1 MDSAYDAFQ
10 QILAGYGVDVR
21 KTDNSEISK
30 TSSSD
35 SEKEREAAVPVQ
47 ETKKKR
53 KPADKNKP
61 LPLSKCTKE
70 YKMSYLMSHSTLGS
84 NVVGI
89 KFGLEKDFLEITGSW
104 KELFFLILGA
114 IHDKHPSDFSAV
126 CATAG
131 LFDSTMMLDKDDHAH
146 LDEDVDNGLV
156 IYKLPFDGYIIE
168 MPNHD
173 RTNHNYPKR
182 VFDGLGVLG
191 YGKFDVTF
199 KVLTNGINIGDYFE
213 AKSKYDSKKI
223 DKAKKK
229 KPKNIKEYE
238 MSLEELYNKRDFLML
253 YPPVSVSVNN
263 DTMEVDSTL
272 ELVIWVISYLLI
284 MCDTDADIKNI
295 ERALI
300 DNTMESEIGVTDDEQ
315 KYIGIMKKHSL
326 VNSKL
331 RVYSNG
337 SQSKMLEYL
346 IKVLKALSVDAT
358 GIAVKTVKKI
368 DLGL

>member
-1 MDSAYDAFQ
+1 MNNAYDAFQ
-10 QILAGYGVDVR
+10 QILAGYGVDVC

-30 TSSSD
+30 DDSSH
-35 SEKEREAAVPVQ
+35 EKEREAAVPVQ
-47 ETKKKR
+47 EPKKKR

-89 KFGLEKDFLEITGSW
+89 KFGIEKDFLEITGSW

-114 IHDKHPSDFSAV
+114 IYDKHPSDFSAV

-156 IYKLPFDGYIIE
+156 IYKLPFCDYIIE

-182 VFDGLGVLG
+182 VFSGLGVLG

-199 KVLTNGINIGDYFE
+199 KILTNGINLGDYFE
-213 AKSKYDSKKI
+213 DKSKYEPKKS
-223 DKAKKK
+223 DKTKQK
-229 KPKNIKEYE
+229 KPKNLKEYE
-238 MSLEELYNKRDFLML
+238 MSLDELYNKRDFLML
-253 YPPVSVSVNN
+253 YTPVSVSVNG
-263 DTMEVDSTL
+263 DSMEVESTL
-272 ELVIWVISYLLI
+272 ELVIWLISYMLI
-284 MCDTDADIKNI
+284 MCDTDADVKNI
-295 ERALI
+295 EQELI
-300 DNTMESEIGVTDDEQ
+300 SNTVEDEIGVTDDEQ
-315 KYIGIMKKHSL
+315 KYLGVMKKHSL
-326 VNSKL
+326 VNSKW

-337 SQSKMLEYL
+337 NQAKMLEYL
-346 IKVLKALSVDAT
+346 IKVLKALNIDAT
-358 GIAVKTVKKI
+358 SITVKTVKKI